1 MLVGI
6 QNAAA
11 SSKKQT
17 KDLGLH
23 KGNTG
28 SQTKVYSQKGLTA
41 MTACVSVIDK
51 NKPCFEKFKTLPDLP
66 D

>member
-11 SSKKQT
+11 TTKKT
-17 KDLGLH
+17 KDPGLH

-28 SQTKVYSQKGLTA
+28 LQTMVYSQKGLTA
-41 MTACVSVIDK
+41 MTACVSVTDK
-51 NKPCFEKFKTLPDLP
+51 TKPCFEKFKTLPDLP